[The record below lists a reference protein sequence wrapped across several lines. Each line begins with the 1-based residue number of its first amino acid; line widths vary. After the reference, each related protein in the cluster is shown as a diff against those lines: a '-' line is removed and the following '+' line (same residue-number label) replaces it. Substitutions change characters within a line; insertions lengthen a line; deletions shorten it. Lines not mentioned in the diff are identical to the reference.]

1 MNENVAQ
8 IDDEKLVPEG
18 EARPRVRGQGA
29 WKRMLPTAMLR
40 RVFGKPCDTVRAEAR
55 ACNRAAS
62 YVLSMKFMGAD
73 VLTGKQEIAIADKL
87 QEIRTTGGFAIFTLM
102 WDYSQIWLS
111 PGVEGECRGMDCSIL
126 IAHGF
131 LTYARRTG
139 DDLEVGEDEVV
150 LRPCHTMSCTA
161 ADTWAGLKAIVPPAL
176 WDAVFQNPTPPNMI
190 IGINTAGDHASTNKI
205 IMTHIDNIAH
215 ENVIAFNAHCKSH
228 ATALCISPCVKRCNL
243 LPPAF
248 CLAKQFRKES
258 VVLKFWA
265 GVRASLLKNLVLV
278 RETEEPDWQPCPADM
293 AHASAMLELT
303 YYRHDLRSTSPS
315 VAAACAEID
324 KLRRS
329 RGTKLIEQC
338 PGDWRRRT
346 VVYWARAADEIQTK
360 ADAVNW
366 VISHLQAMG
375 YVALGLVSESKWVS
389 AYQMICDLAFA
400 GAFHRLLVDG
410 LRLALGVAN
419 LTDEESMSSM
429 SDSRRLGFPSGS
441 KAWHEE
447 ENRRAWKAWRWIEN
461 PETMP
466 TNLIFLH
473 AAGIVMRS
481 HWHFFK
487 RGHIPPRGETR
498 SFLFDLC
505 DITNS
510 LGAGILKDLDT
521 LIRDGEL
528 WGSVLRSAGPFATC
542 PGCRIQIARDVC
554 IMLYGQTMR
563 RLVRCFMTPPLCFV
577 PMADPKLAQD
587 AKRRLAERL
596 FSMSDDELPDCMQR
610 VRLLSGSVDAIMG
623 DFWQSFLFHQWNKL
637 PLTTQ
642 FLECLFA
649 AFKNWRLRVPHAMTT
664 ALLAAKHTC
673 HEFQRACSRKR
684 NFNAMLGE
692 PGARTK
698 QARPKWIMK
707 RGDHGRWNRFHMH
720 VRECIRARPCGQSAR
735 AAFASAAASYDPRA
749 PGPIMQAQVANT
761 LQKQRK
767 RDAMQQVLPERCGD
781 KSVWDLGDDAYPLK
795 ASFMEFANRSHTS
808 RMEHT
813 ERWKAHNVK
822 RDPDPDFPDSVY
834 HQHVLS
840 ADQAAMSTEERKTV
854 QSIVDELGIVFAN
867 RSQKVHRT
875 SPVLVTMASGHNV
888 LVTCCSCSKN

>member
-1 MNENVAQ
+1 
-8 IDDEKLVPEG
+8 
-18 EARPRVRGQGA
+18 
-29 WKRMLPTAMLR
+29 
-40 RVFGKPCDTVRAEAR
+40 
-55 ACNRAAS
+55 
-62 YVLSMKFMGAD
+62 
-73 VLTGKQEIAIADKL
+73 
-87 QEIRTTGGFAIFTLM
+87 
-102 WDYSQIWLS
+102 
-111 PGVEGECRGMDCSIL
+111 
-126 IAHGF
+126 
-131 LTYARRTG
+131 
-139 DDLEVGEDEVV
+139 
-150 LRPCHTMSCTA
+150 
-161 ADTWAGLKAIVPPAL
+161 
-176 WDAVFQNPTPPNMI
+176 
-190 IGINTAGDHASTNKI
+190 
-205 IMTHIDNIAH
+205 
-215 ENVIAFNAHCKSH
+215 
-228 ATALCISPCVKRCNL
+228 
-243 LPPAF
+243 
-248 CLAKQFRKES
+248 
-258 VVLKFWA
+258 
-265 GVRASLLKNLVLV
+265 
-278 RETEEPDWQPCPADM
+278 
-293 AHASAMLELT
+293 
-303 YYRHDLRSTSPS
+303 
-315 VAAACAEID
+315 
-324 KLRRS
+324 
-329 RGTKLIEQC
+329 
-338 PGDWRRRT
+338 
-346 VVYWARAADEIQTK
+346 
-360 ADAVNW
+360 
-366 VISHLQAMG
+366 
-375 YVALGLVSESKWVS
+375 
-389 AYQMICDLAFA
+389 
-400 GAFHRLLVDG
+400 
-410 LRLALGVAN
+410 
-419 LTDEESMSSM
+419 
-429 SDSRRLGFPSGS
+429 
-441 KAWHEE
+441 
-447 ENRRAWKAWRWIEN
+447 
-461 PETMP
+461 
-466 TNLIFLH
+466 
-473 AAGIVMRS
+473 
-481 HWHFFK
+481 
-487 RGHIPPRGETR
+487 
-498 SFLFDLC
+498 
-505 DITNS
+505 
-510 LGAGILKDLDT
+510 
-521 LIRDGEL
+521 
-528 WGSVLRSAGPFATC
+528 
-542 PGCRIQIARDVC
+542 
-554 IMLYGQTMR
+554 
-563 RLVRCFMTPPLCFV
+563 MTPPLCFV

-888 LVTCCSCSKN
+888 LVTCCSCSKNYPFTGDFFEHERMLPSGEWKTWAVEPFVVPVSARLPSEPLVPEGPMLAPCLDEKTLAARIHKLSPGQRVYQPVTLARLAPHQNLFDLTVTEVHDALDLAALQQEVRQHQLALRATRLFKQAQQPHFAKKRQPKLRRNGGRQGGHRKADADGGCSSASEEEVPQGKKSVECTVSASGSDNCPGDFEDLLKAETQKAICEARRSQSSAEGDAQPMAEGSKNTGPRELAPAPPPTVALDRATAASSGGGRRQKLDQFDIDVYGLIKIDRKLKSLNAHCGCQGPAPYPDHRYGHALMPCRMNRVASKRSLGLLVAWLRKAAHPFVMDRSTHVAQVAAITKHERDESREWLQTQPHLAELLAFEAEVCGVEVVDEPESIS